1 MVVVQSTVL
10 AGNLKLKPPAP
21 AGATDA
27 TGVARPL
34 QKRVLDHNCEAASL
48 LDYLKTHG
56 SGTPKR
62 VVEFIQASWALTD
75 ALSHHPVGDA
85 WKTKLD
91 EMQRAINDIRKDTN
105 ELTART
111 EDPVRTYAQA
121 AARAPPPCHHQSTH
135 GSNSTAPA
143 RPADL
148 DRERAVTVKVGD
160 SAMARNLRRLTNEDL
175 VKRAEKH
182 RRNAAYKAVRPTLAS
197 IQFVARKSC
206 GQVTCGSSSA
216 VPRKR
221 RSRAPIGRTGS
232 AASARRRGSPYP
244 RGGVV
249 ASDMPCK
256 ALGPLTDEADR
267 KRIAQ
272 ELVANNRH
280 AWGES
285 CEIVHVSWLVRPPPG
300 KKTSS
305 IVIEFTTPHHANKA
319 IDAGTVWDFRVSEN
333 TLYDR
338 ASRIIR
344 CNNCQRYGHI
354 GNICPH
360 DTICG
365 ACAGKHE
372 TRACQDR
379 NTPRLVPKCANC
391 NGDHTAWYKKCEVYQ
406 QEREKAQGRAM
417 HRPRYHRTPAYL
429 QDPDGSATGSAA
441 LGSSSA
447 ESRTETG
454 SEISGGLPVGARAA
468 PRADNVGSGKPSAA
482 ARDAPDDS
490 AIEGLRFTGNTPPQ
504 TDADPPFGTLTTES
518 TLTSVP
524 TLPPTLPGTT

>member
-1 MVVVQSTVL
+1 L
-10 AGNLKLKPPAP
+10 
-21 AGATDA
+21 
-27 TGVARPL
+27 R
-34 QKRVLDHNCEAASL
+34 AS
-48 LDYLKTHG
+48 
-56 SGTPKR
+56 
-62 VVEFIQASWALTD
+62 
-75 ALSHHPVGDA
+75 
-85 WKTKLD
+85 
-91 EMQRAINDIRKDTN
+91 
-105 ELTART
+105 
-111 EDPVRTYAQA
+111 
-121 AARAPPPCHHQSTH
+121 PPCHHQSTH
-135 GSNSTAPA
+135 GSSSTAPA

-160 SAMARNLRRLTNEDL
+160 SAMARNLRRLTSEDL

-197 IQFVARKSC
+197 IQFVAAKILRS
-206 GQVTCGSSSA
+206 GDLRLFLRSA
-216 VPRKR
+216 KE
-221 RSRAPIGRTGS
+221 AEIARTYRDDWVRGFGE
-232 AASARRRGSPYP
+232 AARVALPTW
-244 RGGVV
+244 GVV

-256 ALGPLTDEADR
+256 ALGPLTDEDDR

-285 CEIVHVSWLVRPPPG
+285 CEVVHVGWLVRPPPG

-305 IVIEFTTPHHANKA
+305 IVIEFTTSHHANKA

-338 ASRIIR
+338 ASRIVR

-372 TRACQDR
+372 TRACPDR

-391 NGDHTAWYKKCEVYQ
+391 NGDHTAWYKKCEVYL

-441 LGSSSA
+441 PGSSSA

-468 PRADNVGSGKPSAA
+468 PRAENVGSGGPSAA

-490 AIEGLRFTGNTPPQ
+490 VMEGLRFTGNTPPQ
-504 TDADPPFGTLTTES
+504 TEADPPVGTLTTES

-524 TLPPTLPGTT
+524 TLPPTLPGTTRRSQVSSGTEGTRRSLRLVNRIDRAMATNEPPTQARSLSPRKRQRQRDSIGPDTEVRGRTRSATTNTASTLNHE

>member
-1 MVVVQSTVL
+1 MPETAQ
-10 AGNLKLKPPAP
+10 NLPSFSE
-21 AGATDA
+21 
-27 TGVARPL
+27 ARELSPDTSIDL
-34 QKRVLDHNCEAASL
+34 AASL
-48 LDYLKTHG
+48 LEYLQTHG
-56 SGTPKR
+56 SGTPRR

-75 ALSHHPVGDA
+75 ALFHFPVGDA
-85 WKTKLD
+85 S
-91 EMQRAINDIRKDTN
+91 
-105 ELTART
+105 RT
-111 EDPVRTYAQA
+111 EDPIRTYAQA
-121 AARAPPPCHHQSTH
+121 AAKAPPPYYHQSTH

-143 RPADL
+143 YPADL

-160 SAMARNLRRLTNEDL
+160 SATAKNLRRLTNEDL

-182 RRNAAYKAVRPTLAS
+182 HLNAAKTAIRPTLAS
-197 IQFVARKSC
+197 IQFVAAKILRSGDLRLFLRSVKEAEIARTHRDAWVR
-206 GQVTCGSSSA
+206 GFGETARVTL
-216 VPRKR
+216 P
-221 RSRAPIGRTGS
+221 TW
-232 AASARRRGSPYP
+232 
-244 RGGVV
+244 GVV

-256 ALGPLTDEADR
+256 ALGPLTDERDR

-285 CEIVHVSWLVRPPPG
+285 CEVVHVGWLVRPLPG

-305 IVIEFTTPHHANKA
+305 IVIEFSTLHHANKA

-333 TLYDR
+333 ALYDR
-338 ASRIIR
+338 ASRVVR

-360 DTICG
+360 DTVCG

-372 TRACQDR
+372 TRACPDR
-379 NTPRLVPKCANC
+379 DTSRLVPKCANC
-391 NGDHTAWYKKCEVYQ
+391 GGDHMVWFKKCAVYL
-406 QEREKAQGRAM
+406 QEREKALGRAM

-429 QDPDGSATGSAA
+429 QDPDGGATGSAA
-441 LGSSSA
+441 LGSFSA

-468 PRADNVGSGKPSAA
+468 PRAEGVRSGETSAA

-490 AIEGLRFTGNTPPQ
+490 VMEGLRFTGNTPPNE
-504 TDADPPFGTLTTES
+504 TNLPVDTITTES
-518 TLTSVP
+518 TLSSVP
-524 TLPPTLPGTT
+524 TLLSTLPATTTRQSIASSGTEGTRRSLRLVNRIDRAIMQVEPSI